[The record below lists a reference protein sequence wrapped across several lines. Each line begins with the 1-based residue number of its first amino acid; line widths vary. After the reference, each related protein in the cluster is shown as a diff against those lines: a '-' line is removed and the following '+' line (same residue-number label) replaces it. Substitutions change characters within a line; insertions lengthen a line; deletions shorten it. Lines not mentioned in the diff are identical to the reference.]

1 AIEVIDVRTASVL
14 RSVSVGDPT
23 QVQVSGSTLTLN
35 LSSDLAV
42 GTTYALRLP
51 AGAVQDLAGNAAAPA
66 RGLFTTAGVSGGVNG
81 SAGNDHLVGTAGADR
96 LQPGL
101 GSDTVDGGLGQDTV
115 VLPLYANAYKN
126 WQAIEGGYRV
136 EVNTGH
142 TLTLKGIETIELG
155 NEYVSSIPVARFVS
169 GEAQDQLEKLT
180 DLYLAFYGRAPDVG
194 GLAYW
199 QERNLEEGRDFRLIS
214 QDFAWARETE
224 RLFPQGA
231 SNEAFITA
239 IYQNCFNRAPDPAGL
254 AYWAEVLQERLAAAD
269 PADGGADRNIR
280 GDFVCELI
288 LGAYA
293 VTSGPEDQGLLT
305 NKHEVA
311 LDYVSR
317 LSGQTVLD
325 FENEAINALLATVT
339 LQASTREAALDA
351 LAHVFDERPYD
362 AQVSLTGVMNNA
374 GLLAQLG
381 LT

>member
-1 AIEVIDVRTASVL
+1 
-14 RSVSVGDPT
+14 VSGADPT
-23 QVQVSGSTLTLN
+23 QVQVSGNTLTLD
-35 LSSDLAV
+35 LSSDLAA

-66 RGLFTTAGVSGGVNG
+66 RGLFTTAGITGGLLG

-142 TLTLKGIETIELG
+142 TLTLKGIETVELG
-155 NEYVSSIPVARFVS
+155 NEYASSIPVWRFVS
-169 GEAQDQLEKLT
+169 GEAQDKLEKLT
-180 DLYLAFYGRAPDVG
+180 DLYLAFYGRAPDIG
-194 GLAYW
+194 GLQYW
-199 QERNLEEGRDFRLIS
+199 QEQNLELGRDFRTIS
-214 QDFAWARETE
+214 KDFAWAKETE
-224 RLFPQGA
+224 RLFPQGE

-254 AYWAEVLQERLAAAD
+254 AYWAGVLAQRLAAAD
-269 PADGGADRNIR
+269 PSDGGADRNIR
-280 GDFVCELI
+280 GDFVGELI

-293 VTSGPEDQGLLT
+293 VTSGEEDRGLLT

-317 LSGQTVLD
+317 LSGQTALD
-325 FENEAINALLATVT
+325 FETGAINALLATVT